1 MTTHDEA
8 AVAPPSATAPGPA
21 PGVIGTTVRVLEMI
35 KFSHTLFAL
44 PFALMGGVLAVSR
57 PGVAVAGVRP
67 WVGIGLCMVGARSA
81 AMAFNR
87 IVDARIDAANP
98 RTAGRH
104 IPAGLLKT
112 SGVAVFTVA
121 ACLIFVVGTALF
133 LPENPWPLRLSVPV
147 LAWLLG
153 YSLAKRFTSLAHV
166 WLGIALGMAPAA
178 AWVAFRGELTLE
190 PVLLGL
196 AVSFWVAGFDIFY
209 ACQDFEF
216 DRAAGLHSIPAR
228 FGIDRSLKIAAALH
242 ACMIVA
248 LIALGLAMPL
258 GTMYFAGLATVA
270 GLLFYEHRLVR
281 PDDLSQV
288 NKAFFQVNIVISMGL
303 LAVTALDVWF

>member
-1 MTTHDEA
+1 M
-8 AVAPPSATAPGPA
+8 PPSETTAPKS
-21 PGVIGTTVRVLEMI
+21 PGLIGTTVRVLEMI

-44 PFALMGGVLAVSR
+44 PFALMGAALAMSR
-57 PGVAVAGVRP
+57 PGVIMSGVKP
-67 WVGIGLCMVGARSA
+67 WLGIGLCMVSARSA

-87 IVDARIDAANP
+87 VVDRKIDAANP

-112 SGVAVFTVA
+112 SGVIAFTVVS
-121 ACLIFVVGTALF
+121 CLVFVGGTALF
-133 LPENPWPLRLSVPV
+133 LPENPWPLRLSLPV

-178 AWVAFRGELTLE
+178 AWVALRGELTIE

-196 AVSFWVAGFDIFY
+196 AVTFWVAGFDIFY

-216 DRAAGLHSIPAR
+216 DTSAGLHSIPAR
-228 FGIDRSLKIAAALH
+228 FGIAKSLRLAACLH
-242 ACMIVA
+242 ACMVVM
-248 LIALGLAMPL
+248 LVLLGLAMPL
-258 GTMYFAGLATVA
+258 GAIYFAGVA
-270 GLLFYEHRLVR
+270 AVAALLVYEHRLVR
-281 PDDLSQV
+281 PDDLSRV
-288 NKAFFQVNIVISMGL
+288 NQAFFQVNIVISMGL
-303 LAVTALDVWF
+303 LAVTLADLLMRTN